1 MLLQLRELGLQI
13 TLNFPRHKLLMFE
26 SLSIFFETAAQIC
39 QLQLKR
45 MTSRRRLLRRYLRV
59 FHSCFQLT
67 DASAQICG
75 LRLGAMELRFAA
87 VELVPILRQL
97 DFEDFDSLKEVPFRC
112 AGRRLARREGLLA
125 RGKRDAKRHQLGLM
139 PRL

>member
-1 MLLQLRELGLQI
+1 
-13 TLNFPRHKLLMFE
+13 MFE
-26 SLSIFFETAAQIC
+26 SLSIFFETAAQIG

-59 FHSCFQLT
+59 FHSCFQLP

-75 LRLGAMELRFAA
+75 PRLGAMELRFAA

-97 DFEDFDSLKEVPFRC
+97 DFEDFDSLKEVPFPC
-112 AGRRLARREGLLA
+112 PG
-125 RGKRDAKRHQLGLM
+125 
-139 PRL
+139 PRLSRRAGLRSRGQRA